1 MTRLMCLDLTTEG
14 GGGDRGL
21 GRPGYQGSF
30 LYSIYFI
37 QWIGD
42 SPDRFC
48 VCKTRGL
55 GCTHNIIIDARI
67 GGEKG
72 TEKCKF

>member
-1 MTRLMCLDLTTEG
+1 MFLTHEVFSHDKTHVFGFDHRGWGDRGAG
-14 GGGDRGL
+14 GGGG
-21 GRPGYQGSF
+21 
-30 LYSIYFI
+30 
-37 QWIGD
+37 
-42 SPDRFC
+42 
-48 VCKTRGL
+48 GL

>member
-1 MTRLMCLDLTTEG
+1 MFLTHEVFSHDKTHVFG
-14 GGGDRGL
+14 FDHRGW
-21 GRPGYQGSF
+21 G
-30 LYSIYFI
+30 
-37 QWIGD
+37 IG
-42 SPDRFC
+42 
-48 VCKTRGL
+48 GL

>member
-1 MTRLMCLDLTTEG
+1 MTRLMCLDLITEG
-14 GGGDRGL
+14 GG
-21 GRPGYQGSF
+21 
-30 LYSIYFI
+30 
-37 QWIGD
+37 IG
-42 SPDRFC
+42 
-48 VCKTRGL
+48 GL